1 MIMIYTLDTWT
12 RFAKMAIYCLRWV
25 TRKVINNSL
34 ACKKRED
41 EAKVVAGKMLLGAFL
56 PKTRANLDHLLK
68 EVTVP
73 SEHRAECCTSMHS
86 LLLGVTTLPDAP

>member
-1 MIMIYTLDTWT
+1 MCIYSMIMIYTLDTWT

-41 EAKVVAGKMLLGAFL
+41 EAKVVAEVLVRLWESSSSNEL
-56 PKTRANLDHLLK
+56 RCHLRPRDPW
-68 EVTVP
+68 V
-73 SEHRAECCTSMHS
+73 
-86 LLLGVTTLPDAP
+86 